1 MAQKMLSVIDI
12 IKSLTLLIES
22 HFPAYPVN
30 DRDLDEGFSRPSY
43 FIDIDEIRGSSQ
55 TTEYVKEESDLQI
68 YFFAEDRYQGF
79 LDLIDVKNQLL
90 ALLSV
95 PLPLTDENDQTVA
108 HVTFDESPGKALSIT
123 INKADKTLLC
133 TLTSVLVQQL
143 PDESEPEFDMEN
155 LDFRLWKNDDFNHY
169 VLPFGLVVE
178 NDLVYQTVENADDI
192 PPELSID
199 CFTNLYA
206 RLANR
211 YDQSEIGF
219 DYENGSIYMEY
230 EDEAV

>member
-1 MAQKMLSVIDI
+1 MAQKILSVIDI

-79 LDLIDVKNQLL
+79 LDLIDVKNKLL

-95 PLPLTDENDQTVA
+95 PLPLTDENNQIVA
-108 HVTFDESPGKALSIT
+108 HVTFDETPGKNLSIT

-143 PDESEPEFDMEN
+143 PDESDPGYYMEN
-155 LDFRLWKNDDFNHY
+155 LDFHLWKNDDFNQY
-169 VLPFGLVVE
+169 VLPFALVVE
-178 NDLVYQTVENADDI
+178 DDLVYQTVEKAEDI
-192 PPELSID
+192 PPELIID
-199 CFTNLYA
+199 GFENLYA

-211 YDQSEIGF
+211 YDHSNVKF
-219 DYENGSIYMEY
+219 SYENGAIYMEY